1 VSTNCCHETTSHKY
15 SSLLLSVPA
24 AHFFSLILDVAF
36 LPCHRSY
43 YFSLINPESDVERQR
58 REQAEK
64 LKEKLATTEY
74 VMEQRIVRENA
85 SKRRAMQKYMF
96 GRFALRIPILKQDRY
111 ADMPLAESFATPYKE
126 KDFSLAELAMQE
138 AGYNKKRIPGQTLE
152 GDMIPYVRG
161 DDFTLAPTG
170 RVAAHPEKLSKNAYG
185 TSSSSIVSA
194 VAVAILITYFGT
206 PLLATLLSEGSKW
219 MES

>member
-1 VSTNCCHETTSHKY
+1 
-15 SSLLLSVPA
+15 
-24 AHFFSLILDVAF
+24 
-36 LPCHRSY
+36 
-43 YFSLINPESDVERQR
+43 
-58 REQAEK
+58 
-64 LKEKLATTEY
+64 
-74 VMEQRIVRENA
+74 
-85 SKRRAMQKYMF
+85 MQKYMF